1 MYSTFFLGSLYL
13 EHVLHYT
20 ALQTGLAFLP
30 WTVTVGILS
39 LGLTARLIGR
49 FGAMR
54 VLLVGLATVILGLA
68 LLATAGV
75 HTSFFPTIFFAYLAI
90 GLGVGSSFTPLLT
103 IAMADVPVG
112 DAGLGSGIVNLSQQ
126 VAGALGLAVLGTI
139 ATNHSKALEARG
151 HTFASS
157 LVSGYHLAFTIG
169 AGSIVV
175 GILTTLV
182 VLRPLDGRAAVTNA
196 ADSQPARLIRGEPD
210 RQLDRQA
217 A

>member
-1 MYSTFFLGSLYL
+1 
-13 EHVLHYT
+13 
-20 ALQTGLAFLP
+20 
-30 WTVTVGILS
+30 
-39 LGLTARLIGR
+39 
-49 FGAMR
+49 
-54 VLLVGLATVILGLA
+54 
-68 LLATAGV
+68 
-75 HTSFFPTIFFAYLAI
+75 
-90 GLGVGSSFTPLLT
+90 
-103 IAMADVPVG
+103 MADVPVG

-151 HTFASS
+151 HTLASS

-169 AGSIVV
+169 AGSILV

-182 VLRPLDGRAAVTNA
+182 VLRPLHGRAAVTNA
-196 ADSQPARLIRGEPD
+196 ADSQPARLSRGEPD